1 MTWNGYNNIKTK
13 ENEKMKTFY
22 NEFCKAM
29 YFLILGILL
38 SISFHFFNNNPASNP
53 ILDIL
58 PDVRSLES
66 SKMVVPFDKSTP
78 LDSNFLHM
86 LELPSLIDIQ
96 RKLNEL
102 EPNDPLKVD
111 GRWGKLTCDK
121 WDRVYCNEQAKK
133 YFEGN
138 EK

>member
-1 MTWNGYNNIKTK
+1 
-13 ENEKMKTFY
+13 MKTFY
-22 NEFCKAM
+22 NELCKAM
-29 YFLILGILL
+29 YFLFLGALL
-38 SISFHFFNNNPASNP
+38 SSYFYVSDF
-53 ILDIL
+53 
-58 PDVRSLES
+58 RSLGS
-66 SKMVVPFDKSTP
+66 GSMVVPSKVPHTP
-78 LDSNFLHM
+78 DSSFLY
-86 LELPSLIDIQ
+86 LPELPSLIDIQ

>member
-1 MTWNGYNNIKTK
+1 MKIFCYRFCVISIILYLCVCSYLYDPIWNT
-13 ENEKMKTFY
+13 NE
-22 NEFCKAM
+22 C
-29 YFLILGILL
+29 
-38 SISFHFFNNNPASNP
+38 
-53 ILDIL
+53 
-58 PDVRSLES
+58 RSLES
-66 SKMVVPFDKSTP
+66 GSMVVPSKSSALP
-78 LDSNFLHM
+78 DSAFLY
-86 LELPSLIDIQ
+86 LPELPSLIDIQ

-138 EK
+138 ENESQKTN

>member
-1 MTWNGYNNIKTK
+1 
-13 ENEKMKTFY
+13 MKTFY

-29 YFLILGILL
+29 YFLLLGAML
-38 SISFHFFNNNPASNP
+38 SSCFYFYEF
-53 ILDIL
+53 
-58 PDVRSLES
+58 RSLES
-66 SKMVVPFDKSTP
+66 SKMVVPFDNSAP
-78 LDSNFLHM
+78 LDSNFLY
-86 LELPSLIDIQ
+86 LPELPSLIDIQ

-133 YFEGN
+133 YFEG
-138 EK
+138 K